1 MNRVVIK
8 KKMSID
14 QLNRVKNNQLLRIN
28 HPYSDM
34 HITGKTVKILCFYVD
49 KFSQHVPLQN
59 GKFVQTLLPMELD
72 FVKNIQFTKLAKVGG
87 RLKEFN
93 FRKPNSRH
101 DGTFTVD
108 VMDDNGNRIIFRME
122 LHSNEWKIVS
132 QQLLPHWVVE
142 SETTFNQMIYE
153 EFKLN

>member
-1 MNRVVIK
+1 
-8 KKMSID
+8 MSID

-72 FVKNIQFTKLAKVGG
+72 FVKNI
-87 RLKEFN
+87 
-93 FRKPNSRH
+93 
-101 DGTFTVD
+101 
-108 VMDDNGNRIIFRME
+108 
-122 LHSNEWKIVS
+122 
-132 QQLLPHWVVE
+132 
-142 SETTFNQMIYE
+142 
-153 EFKLN
+153 